1 MIKLWPDYDQII
13 IELWLNYDQ
22 SMIKLWLNYDQIRI
36 KLFILNINI
45 NLMGMI
51 KYSLVSLTMYDQ
63 MIMIYI

>member
-1 MIKLWPDYDQII
+1 MIK
-13 IELWLNYDQ
+13 LWLNYDQ
-22 SMIKLWLNYDQIRI
+22 IMIESCSNYDWIMIKLWSNYDQIRI

-51 KYSLVSLTMYDQ
+51 KYTLVSLTMYDQ